1 MVQKLSIQLC
11 FATSALWV
19 ATSAATCVSDVPE
32 VCGNCQVDISEEC
45 DDGNLLD
52 NDGCSSSCTSENI
65 AVQEWYTND
74 ACNGKI
80 LKRVAVYNREYRTAV
95 RTDATSKA
103 IVPYIAG
110 TCSSGAPCFCNTA
123 SGTEDYPIPF
133 CMDGSSPLSCTCVPP
148 DCSMVYHKCSAV
160 SIAYGSPQE
169 GNITFFVITRCY
181 NSFPPLPTSS
191 ALSASQLRSF
201 VIVREWR
208 MTFSG
213 SKDGT
218 AVADIS
224 AWELTRSRALSTG
237 LPDVVAAVASN
248 VCVPEYTSLDAT
260 YSLSQSTFFT
270 VNAPKRTSPR
280 NRTSHLTVPHSLF
293 SPVPGLSALWS
304 RFAASAC
311 GGFSASTSV
320 AIPRP
325 LVDAAATVA
334 AAKRSTWP
342 AKPANADSLPQID
355 PVRLRIRRNCTD
367 PLCRNCSESVYVS
380 AECAPA
386 LSCQVRM
393 SGPPGQP
400 MGTICVGGAGAWGQ
414 KREVDGAR
422 LGVQVLAP
430 GRCLVCTGGLA
441 SLPIQGFS
449 TWPGPPAPPA
459 VPDAFQAPGEL
470 LCQPCSAAPDNYFYA
485 TDPCRAGLGCGACS
499 SGMACGAC
507 GQKDAPPTACGDPRQ
522 GGRPYYWVYSAGAA
536 GENSAGGPGAA
547 EESPA
552 LE

>member
-393 SGPPGQP
+393 SGPSGRP
-400 MGTICVGGAGAWGQ
+400 MGTIERGWGGGLGREERGGQGSARRAGAGAGPLPHLHGRPRLPAHPGRLHQARAPGPARRPRRLPGPRRAALPALLGRPGQ
-414 KREVDGAR
+414 LLLRHRPVPGGLGLR
-422 LGVQVLAP
+422 GVQLWHGVRGVRPEGCAAHGLRRPAP
-430 GRCLVCTGGLA
+430 GRQALLLGL
-441 SLPIQGFS
+441 L
-449 TWPGPPAPPA
+449 
-459 VPDAFQAPGEL
+459 
-470 LCQPCSAAPDNYFYA
+470 
-485 TDPCRAGLGCGACS
+485 R
-499 SGMACGAC
+499 
-507 GQKDAPPTACGDPRQ
+507 R
-522 GGRPYYWVYSAGAA
+522 RRR
-536 GENSAGGPGAA
+536 
-547 EESPA
+547 
-552 LE
+552 